1 MGLSRSPPI
10 GAFIVTETLVLQAQ
24 TVAPREFKPWVL
36 VVSAHGTDTQ

>member
-10 GAFIVTETLVLQAQ
+10 GAFIATETLGLQE